1 MTPIEYV
8 QLKAF
13 ARQDGA
19 LLALLWVAT
28 FLLYIIGVSN
38 QLLGLA
44 AFLLMCYTPFFVAA
58 RLGKFRDYG
67 REGIISF
74 RRGYAYTVLVF
85 FYGGVLFAIAQYLYF
100 AFMDHGFLLSQFSK
114 MVSSEEMQ
122 QVLKQYGMTQ
132 MMDESLQEMANT
144 RPIDYALNML
154 TINISLGFILGL
166 PLGLIMQRSVKQVK
180 SEK

>member
-44 AFLLMCYTPFFVAA
+44 AFFLMCYTPFFVGE

-67 REGIISF
+67 REGVISF
-74 RRGYAYTVLVF
+74 RRGYAYTVFVF

-100 AFMDHGFLLSQFSK
+100 AFMDHGFLQTLIHHLRHA
-114 MVSSEEMQ
+114 
-122 QVLKQYGMTQ
+122 VL
-132 MMDESLQEMANT
+132 L
-144 RPIDYALNML
+144 
-154 TINISLGFILGL
+154 
-166 PLGLIMQRSVKQVK
+166 
-180 SEK
+180 